1 MRLIFYVTPHPR
13 FPVRRMKLSHFRFLQ
28 PVKDRPPPTAPKQC
42 FSMANDELEHGTSN
56 RMTPL
61 EIKPDDDEDDDA
73 DNENYSVDDD
83 MGLFDR
89 LVGVTN
95 DKKEDSSFSDDGAN
109 TRSLVTTMNECLHRR
124 GYIMRNVPDR
134 HPNAIEN

>member
-1 MRLIFYVTPHPR
+1 
-13 FPVRRMKLSHFRFLQ
+13 
-28 PVKDRPPPTAPKQC
+28 
-42 FSMANDELEHGTSN
+42 MANDELEHGTSN